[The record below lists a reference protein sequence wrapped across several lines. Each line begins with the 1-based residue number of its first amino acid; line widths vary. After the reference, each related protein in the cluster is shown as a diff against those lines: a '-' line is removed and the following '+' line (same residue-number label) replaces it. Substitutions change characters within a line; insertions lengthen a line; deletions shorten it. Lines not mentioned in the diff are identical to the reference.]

1 MDFPLPPDFR
11 CEDGILLPDEDVFCC
26 GLFFGGEAVGDDALG
41 RLMVMAFEEVIGG
54 G

>member
-11 CEDGILLPDEDVFCC
+11 CEDGILLPDADVFCC
-26 GLFFGGEAVGDDALG
+26 GLFFGGEGVGDDALG